1 MAPTKKQ
8 RPASRVKRA
17 RTAARATP
25 ATSSAPAPTEPVRD
39 TLARPRWTM
48 DEDVDDTLA
57 AMDAAAAP
65 SERRTDL
72 VRRRA

>member
-17 RTAARATP
+17 RTARATP
-25 ATSSAPAPTEPVRD
+25 ATSSVPAPAEPVRD